1 MPNNDMQWSSTKPG
15 LLIILIDQSGSMLAP
30 CPGDPDHNKTQFAS
44 LAVNNVID
52 NIIQKN
58 FNGEEPKN
66 RCFISVIGY
75 NHNVSE
81 ITSGWL
87 KELVN
92 NPKRIET
99 MKKKVLD
106 GTGGLI
112 EQEVKKPIWVE
123 PITEDGATNMLGAFA
138 FAKDLCKS
146 WIDQN
151 PDRPAPVIINISDG
165 MPYYDRK
172 PVETCMEETLALAE
186 EIKQIQNMDGHVLIF
201 NALIGNDSAT
211 VEFPS
216 DGNSI
221 KNSDAKFIYGI
232 SSEVPGAYKA
242 AAEKNGFNVQ
252 PGSRGCIFNADAVG
266 LVRLIN
272 FGSTFGG
279 GDSISL

>member
-1 MPNNDMQWSSTKPG
+1 MPNNDMQWSSATPG

-58 FNGEEPKN
+58 FDGVEPKN

-87 KELVN
+87 KDLLN

-112 EQEVKKPIWVE
+112 EQEIKKTIWVE
-123 PITEDGATNMLGAFA
+123 PITEDGATNMRGAFA

-172 PVETCMEETLALAE
+172 PVETCMEETIALAE
-186 EIKQIQNMDGHVLIF
+186 EIKQTRNMDGNILIF
-201 NALIGNDSAT
+201 NALIGNDST
-211 VEFPS
+211 TIEFPS
-216 DGNSI
+216 DKNSI
-221 KNSDAKFIYGI
+221 QNTAAKFIYDI
-232 SSEVPGAYKA
+232 SSEVPESYKS

-252 PGSRGCIFNADAVG
+252 SGSHGCIFNADAIG
-266 LVRLIN
+266 LVRLID
-272 FGSTFGG
+272 FGSTKGHA
-279 GDSISL
+279 DLRS